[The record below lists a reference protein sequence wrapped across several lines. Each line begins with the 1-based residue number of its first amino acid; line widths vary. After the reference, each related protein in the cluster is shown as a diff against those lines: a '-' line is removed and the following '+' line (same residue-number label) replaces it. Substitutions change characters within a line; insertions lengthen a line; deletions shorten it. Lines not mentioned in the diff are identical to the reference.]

1 MVPLTPPISWIVRA
15 NLLIWINFRR
25 YPPCHRQTCAFV
37 PIAILPPRE
46 SAVPVQNAEIAAI
59 FDQIA
64 ELLEIEGENQ
74 FRVRAYRRAARTIE
88 GLPQS
93 VRGLLSAGKD
103 LSELPGIGKDLAGK
117 IADIVKSGHFALL
130 EQLKKKLPGELGDI
144 AALPGLGPKRV
155 KLLYQELKVH
165 TLDDLRRAI
174 RSGRLRKLPGF
185 GPTSEQKLAAALKKP
200 TTEKRFRLSV
210 AEAEAE
216 ALVGY
221 LRDGGRVVVA
231 GSYRRRRDTV
241 GDLDVL
247 VTAKNGAAVG
257 NKLVRYENVADV
269 LAHGPTRATVVLRSG
284 LQVDV
289 RAVPEPSYGAALLY
303 FTGSKAHNIAL
314 RGLANEHGWKL
325 NEYGMFAGKRRI
337 AGATEEEIYKKLK
350 LAYIPPEL
358 REDRGEIALAKTGR
372 LPRLVTAD
380 DIRGDLHVHSDWTDG
395 TAPMA
400 EMAAAAQAR
409 GYEYMA
415 LTDHSRR
422 VAMAHG
428 LDPAR
433 LSRQIRAIDRLND
446 KLRGF
451 TILRGIEVDIL
462 KDGRLDLP
470 DSTLKRLDVVV
481 ASVHSFFDLP
491 REAQTDR
498 MVRAME
504 NRHVSIIG
512 HPTGRLIGEREPYDI
527 DMERVIS
534 AARDCGCCLEINSE
548 PDRLDLNDIHA
559 HAAKLAG
566 IKVAVSTDAH
576 SVNAFAYIRFGIDQA
591 RRGWL
596 TADDV
601 INTRPLAE
609 LRKLLKR

>member
-1 MVPLTPPISWIVRA
+1 M
-15 NLLIWINFRR
+15 
-25 YPPCHRQTCAFV
+25 
-37 PIAILPPRE
+37 
-46 SAVPVQNAEIAAI
+46 PVQNAEISAMFEQTA
-59 FDQIA
+59 D
-64 ELLEIEGENQ
+64 LLEIKGGNQ

-93 VRGLLSAGKD
+93 VRGLLSAGTD

-117 IADIVKSGHFALL
+117 IADIVKTGHFELL
-130 EQLKKKLPGELGDI
+130 DSLKKQLPGQLGDM

-155 KLLYQELKVH
+155 KLLYDKLKLR

-174 RSGRLRKLPGF
+174 RTGRLRKLKGF
-185 GPTSEQKLAAALKKP
+185 GPTIEKKIAAALAKP
-200 TTEKRFRLSV
+200 TAEKRFRIAV

-221 LRDGGRVVVA
+221 LRNGGRVVVA
-231 GSYRRRRDTV
+231 GSYRRRRETV

-247 VTAKNGAAVG
+247 VTAKDGAAVG
-257 NKLVRYENVADV
+257 DKLTRYDNVAEV
-269 LAHGPTRATVVLRSG
+269 LAHGPTRTTVVLRSG

-289 RAVPEPSYGAALLY
+289 RAVPEQSYGAALMY

-314 RGLANEHGWKL
+314 RGLAIDRGWKL
-325 NEYGMFAGKRRI
+325 NEYGMFAGKRRV
-337 AGATEEEIYKKLK
+337 AGATEEEIYKKLG
-350 LAYIPPEL
+350 LQYIPPEL
-358 REDRGEIALAKTGR
+358 REDRGEIALAKANK
-372 LPRLVTAD
+372 LPRLVSVS

-395 TAPMA
+395 TAPIA
-400 EMAAAAQAR
+400 DMAAAAKAR
-409 GYEYMA
+409 GYDYMA

-433 LSRQIRAIDRLND
+433 VSRQIREVEKLNK
-446 KLRGF
+446 KLKGF
-451 TILRGIEVDIL
+451 TILTGIEVDIL

-470 DSTLKRLDVVV
+470 DSVLSRLDVVV
-481 ASVHSFFDLP
+481 ASVHSYFDLP
-491 REAQTDR
+491 RKEQTDR
-498 MVRAME
+498 VVRAME
-504 NRHVSIIG
+504 NRHVSILG
-512 HPTGRLIGEREPYDI
+512 HPTGRLIGVREPYDI
-527 DMERVIS
+527 DMERVI
-534 AARDCGCCLEINSE
+534 AAASNLRCCLEINSE

-559 HAAKLAG
+559 HAAKSAG
-566 IKVAVSTDAH
+566 VKVAISTDAH

-601 INTRPLAE
+601 INTRSLAK
-609 LRKLLKR
+609 LRQMLKR

>member
-1 MVPLTPPISWIVRA
+1 MA
-15 NLLIWINFRR
+15 M
-25 YPPCHRQTCAFV
+25 
-37 PIAILPPRE
+37 
-46 SAVPVQNAEIAAI
+46 PVQNAEIVAM
-59 FDQIA
+59 FDQTA
-64 ELLEIEGENQ
+64 DLLEIKGENQ
-74 FRVRAYRRAARTIE
+74 FRVRAYHRAARTIE

-93 VRGLLSAGKD
+93 VRNLLSAEKD
-103 LSELPGIGKDLAGK
+103 LTELPGIGKDLAGK
-117 IADIVKSGHFALL
+117 IADIVKTGHFKLL
-130 EQLKKKLPGELGDI
+130 EQLKKILPGQLGDM

-155 KLLYQELKVH
+155 KLLYDKLKVR

-174 RSGRLRKLPGF
+174 KTGRVHELRGF
-185 GPTSEQKLAAALKKP
+185 GPTIEKKLAGALEKP
-200 TTEKRFRLSV
+200 MAIKRFKLAV

-216 ALVGY
+216 ALVGF

-241 GDLDVL
+241 GDLDIL
-247 VTAKNGAAVG
+247 VTTKQGPAVG
-257 NKLVRYENVADV
+257 AKLTRYENVAEV
-269 LAHGPTRATVVLRSG
+269 LAHGPTRTTVVLRSG

-289 RAVPEPSYGAALLY
+289 RAVPEQSYGAALLY

-314 RGLANEHGWKL
+314 RSLANERDWKL
-325 NEYGMFAGKRRI
+325 NEYGLFSGKRRI
-337 AGATEEEIYKKLK
+337 AGATEEEVYKKLG
-350 LAYIPPEL
+350 LTYIPPEL
-358 REDRGEIALAKTGR
+358 REDRGEIALAKANK
-372 LPRLVTAD
+372 LPHLVTVAD
-380 DIRGDLHVHSDWTDG
+380 MRGDLHVHSDWTDG
-395 TAPMA
+395 TASIEA
-400 EMAAAAQAR
+400 MAAAAQAC

-433 LSRQIRAIDRLND
+433 VSRQIREVD
-446 KLRGF
+446 KLNAKLKGF
-451 TILRGIEVDIL
+451 TILKGIEVDIL

-470 DSTLKRLDVVV
+470 DSILSRLDVVV
-481 ASVHSFFDLP
+481 ASVHSFFDLA

-498 MVRAME
+498 VVRAME
-504 NRHVSIIG
+504 NRHVSILG

-527 DMERVIS
+527 DMDHVIS
-534 AARDCGCCLEINSE
+534 AAHDLGCYLEINAE

-559 HAAKLAG
+559 HAAKSKG
-566 IKVAVSTDAH
+566 VKVAVSTDAH
-576 SVNAFAYIRFGIDQA
+576 SVNGFQYMRFGIDQA

-601 INTRPLAE
+601 INTRSLAE